1 MNVDQVT
8 ALLARIQVLDNR
20 QVDQLTIE
28 AWTPL
33 MSRLDYA
40 EAVEAVN
47 IHFQTSSEYLQPA
60 HIVAGVKRLKG
71 SAQPAP
77 FSSLPRDNRIAPKPT
92 NFDAMVAAYQS
103 GDQRAVDKE
112 VAMYDKQLGAVGL
125 PPVHAVKVGA

>member
-47 IHFQTSSEYLQPA
+47 IHFRTTSEYLQPA

-77 FSSLPRDNRIAPKPT
+77 FSSLPRTGGTAPKPA

-103 GDQRAVDKE
+103 GDQRAADRE
-112 VAMYDKQLGAVGL
+112 VAVYDKQLGAVGL
-125 PPVHAVKVGA
+125 PPVHAVKVRP